1 MLQIKNISKKYVT
14 GDLEQ
19 MALNGVSLNLRDNE
33 FVAILGPSGSGK
45 TTLLN
50 IIGGLDRYD
59 TGDLIINGISTKK
72 YKDRDWDSYRNHTV
86 GFVFQSYNL
95 IPHQSVLSNVELA
108 LTIGGISKADRRQ
121 RAIEALEKVGL
132 QEHMHKRPSQLSGG
146 QMQRVAIARALVND
160 PDVLL
165 ADEPTGA
172 LDSDTSIQ
180 VMELLKEVASDR
192 LVVMVTHNPELAEQY
207 ATRIVK
213 LRDGTI
219 RSDSD
224 PFLPEESELLEPEHR
239 NMGKSSM
246 SRRTA
251 LALSF
256 NNLRTKKARTF
267 LVAIAGSIGIIGIAL
282 ILSLS
287 NGVND
292 YIKNI
297 EEQTLSMYPLQI
309 DSTSFSMSNLMGLV
323 ENAEDAKA
331 KKAEVTEMKTMTSMF
346 TTIQKND
353 LQSLKEYFDS
363 DESHMDDYVNSI
375 EYDYGISPIIYK
387 VNDESVRQVNP
398 DQSMSAMGLSYSGSN
413 SMFTG
418 FQSMYD
424 IFHLLPES
432 DHLYS
437 VQYDVKA
444 GHWPEKYNEAVVV
457 LSEDARITD
466 MTLYTLG
473 LKDAA
478 ELDAA
483 MKDFSEG
490 KDAVLS
496 QEISTFDYED
506 FLGITFKLVNNADCF
521 SYDSQYGVWKDKSN
535 DKDFMN
541 NLARNGEDI
550 TIVGIVEPKPETA
563 IAMLQTGIAYSPDL
577 TSHIIDGAAH
587 SEIVRA
593 QLASPDTNVFT
604 GKSFDAEADETSM
617 DLGKLFSID
626 ENALANA
633 FNIDGDA
640 FASGFDGSD
649 MDFSNMDMSGFDL
662 SNIDVDLSD
671 TEDPAAIAA
680 ELPGITQDAFNSAL
694 SQMNLQIAPEDLQN
708 LYQELWNGFL
718 AYRTEN
724 PDPVSGSFAAYVLS
738 GASQTQIRSWVYE
751 LFNLNGAQSAFL
763 STVMD
768 RLTSEDS
775 AIGRAL
781 GSVME
786 KVMEQIATNIQNNI
800 SQVMTQ
806 IGESM
811 GNAFSF
817 DGNSFASAFQMNMSE
832 QDLQDLMRSMFTT
845 ETSSYETNLQ
855 KMGYADLD
863 NPNAIIIY
871 PKDFESK
878 EAIVDLLS
886 DYNKRMQDSGDDSK
900 TINYTDIVGALMSS
914 VTTII
919 NIISYVL
926 IAFVSI
932 SLVVSSIMIGVI
944 TFISV
949 LERRK
954 EIGILR
960 AIGASKKNISSVFNA
975 ETFFIGLL
983 AGLLGVI
990 ITRLLLIPGNAI
1002 IHHLTNSVDINA
1014 FLPLAAAVILVILS
1028 VILTMIGGLIPSKK
1042 AARSD
1047 PVEALRTE

>member
-1 MLQIKNISKKYVT
+1 
-14 GDLEQ
+14 
-19 MALNGVSLNLRDNE
+19 
-33 FVAILGPSGSGK
+33 
-45 TTLLN
+45 
-50 IIGGLDRYD
+50 
-59 TGDLIINGISTKK
+59 
-72 YKDRDWDSYRNHTV
+72 
-86 GFVFQSYNL
+86 
-95 IPHQSVLSNVELA
+95 
-108 LTIGGISKADRRQ
+108 
-121 RAIEALEKVGL
+121 
-132 QEHMHKRPSQLSGG
+132 
-146 QMQRVAIARALVND
+146 
-160 PDVLL
+160 
-165 ADEPTGA
+165 
-172 LDSDTSIQ
+172 
-180 VMELLKEVASDR
+180 
-192 LVVMVTHNPELAEQY
+192 
-207 ATRIVK
+207 
-213 LRDGTI
+213 
-219 RSDSD
+219 
-224 PFLPEESELLEPEHR
+224 
-239 NMGKSSM
+239 
-246 SRRTA
+246 
-251 LALSF
+251 
-256 NNLRTKKARTF
+256 
-267 LVAIAGSIGIIGIAL
+267 
-282 ILSLS
+282 
-287 NGVND
+287 
-292 YIKNI
+292 
-297 EEQTLSMYPLQI
+297 
-309 DSTSFSMSNLMGLV
+309 
-323 ENAEDAKA
+323 
-331 KKAEVTEMKTMTSMF
+331 
-346 TTIQKND
+346 
-353 LQSLKEYFDS
+353 
-363 DESHMDDYVNSI
+363 
-375 EYDYGISPIIYK
+375 
-387 VNDESVRQVNP
+387 
-398 DQSMSAMGLSYSGSN
+398 
-413 SMFTG
+413 
-418 FQSMYD
+418 
-424 IFHLLPES
+424 
-432 DHLYS
+432 
-437 VQYDVKA
+437 
-444 GHWPEKYNEAVVV
+444 
-457 LSEDARITD
+457 
-466 MTLYTLG
+466 
-473 LKDAA
+473 
-478 ELDAA
+478 
-483 MKDFSEG
+483 
-490 KDAVLS
+490 
-496 QEISTFDYED
+496 
-506 FLGITFKLVNNADCF
+506 
-521 SYDSQYGVWKDKSN
+521 
-535 DKDFMN
+535 
-541 NLARNGEDI
+541 
-550 TIVGIVEPKPETA
+550 
-563 IAMLQTGIAYSPDL
+563 MLQTGIAYSPDL
-577 TSHIIDGAAH
+577 TPHIIEGATD
-587 SEIVRA
+587 SEIVKA
-593 QLASPDTNVFT
+593 QLASPETNVFT